1 MPPPIADYTTWT
13 ERVRETLDRYAEPLS
28 RAVSARL
35 VQPKIGQTVEDL
47 ADKAAATQTNA
58 PVIDR
63 RIRELPEGP
72 QTLLRL
78 VGLSRQPIWNV
89 GQLITLSAAAGHADG
104 FAPLQSLLEAGLI
117 FPTQTPGNAP
127 ITDFTAWFGGAGM
140 LAASVFVHPAVAA
153 RSREIGTGEDR
164 KKARA
169 APTPTAGG
177 DGLDWPLRLA
187 AVWQRTRQL
196 PVKMTQAKLLFKRD
210 LTRLQADDLLAA
222 PLIDVPEKV
231 ADPGVL
237 AFEWAAAAGMFRP
250 IEMEYHADAVLGSWP
265 AGLWALLTHLFAAFF
280 QVETWD
286 PLKGYAPSD
295 TALSPTATAA
305 LILFDQMALTPGKGK
320 TAADLAAPLWDRH
333 PSFPSALSREAAK
346 TQGAGWV
353 EALLLT
359 VAVPLRVVEVQ
370 AGEPRTFRL
379 SDFGRYLFCGEPEPQ
394 PPAAFPQT
402 LMVQPNA
409 EVLVYRQG
417 LTPPLIAELSRFA
430 AWKQIG
436 PACTLEL
443 NAEETY
449 HGLESGLTLA
459 GIKQTLDRHAMRPV
473 PNNVADLLRRWA
485 DKRERITVYP
495 TATLVEFTTPAD
507 LDLALSRGLVAI
519 KLTDLIGLTADGRE
533 PEFKALRLIGN
544 REYDAKPVKCLT
556 IADDGLTIAV
566 DPVQADLLLEAEIAR
581 LAEPLPVTGNGP
593 RQFRL
598 TPRTLRQAT
607 EQGQSLDELDR
618 WFVSRTGNP
627 LTPAGRLFVTGPTVS
642 SPVTETCRIVRLSS
656 VEIADGIVQWPETC
670 GLILDR
676 LGPTVVMI
684 EEENLTRLREVLA
697 EIGVQL
703 KDSQP
708 T

>member
-1 MPPPIADYTTWT
+1 MPPPTADLTAWT
-13 ERVRETLDRYAEPLS
+13 ERVRETLDRYAEPLA
-28 RAVSARL
+28 RAVTARL

-63 RIRELPEGP
+63 RIRELPIGP

-78 VGLSRQPIWNV
+78 IGLSRQPHWNV

-104 FAPLQSLLEAGLI
+104 FAPLQLLLEAGLI
-117 FPTQTPGNAP
+117 FPAHTPTPGP

-140 LAASVFVHPAVAA
+140 LAANVFVHPAVAA

-164 KKARA
+164 KKSRA
-169 APTPTAGG
+169 TAPVAPAG

-210 LTRLQADDLLAA
+210 LTRLQADDLLAV
-222 PLIDVPEKV
+222 PLIDVSEKV
-231 ADPGVL
+231 VDPGVL
-237 AFEWAAAAGMFRP
+237 AFEWAAAAGLFRP
-250 IEMEYHADAVLGSWP
+250 VELEYHADPLLGVWP
-265 AGLWALLTHLFAAFF
+265 SNLWALLTHLFAAFF

-286 PLKGYAPSD
+286 PLKGYATSD
-295 TALSPTATAA
+295 TGVCPTATAA
-305 LILFDQMALTPGKGK
+305 LMLFDNLAQTPGKGK
-320 TAADLAAPLWDRH
+320 TAAELVAPLWEFH
-333 PSFPSALSREAAK
+333 PSFPSALSREVAK
-346 TQGAGWV
+346 TQGEGWV
-353 EALLLT
+353 ESLLLT
-359 VAVPLRVVEVQ
+359 IAVPLRVIDVQ
-370 AGEPRTFRL
+370 PGEPRTFRL
-379 SDFGRYLFCGEPEPQ
+379 SDFGRHLFCGEPEPP

-402 LMVQPNA
+402 LVVQPNA

-417 LTPPLIAELSRFA
+417 LTPALIAELSRFA

-449 HGLESGLTLA
+449 HGLESGMTLA
-459 GIKQTLDRHAMRPV
+459 GIKQTLDRHAMRPL
-473 PNNVADLLRRWA
+473 PANVADLLRRWA
-485 DKRERITVYP
+485 DKRERISVYP

-507 LDLALSRGLVAI
+507 LDLALSRGLVAV

-533 PEFKALRLIGN
+533 PDFKALRLIGN

-556 IADDGLTIAV
+556 VANDGLTISV

-581 LAEPLPVTGNGP
+581 VAEPLPPTGHGP

-598 TPRTLRQAT
+598 TPQTLRQAT
-607 EQGQSLDELDR
+607 EQGQSLEQLDN
-618 WFVSRTGNP
+618 WFVSRTGFP
-627 LTPAGRLFVTGPTVS
+627 LTPAGRLFVTGRTS
-642 SPVTETCRIVRLSS
+642 SAPVTEVCRIVRLPS
-656 VEIADGIVQWPETC
+656 VEIADGIVQWPETSD
-670 GLILDR
+670 LILDR
-676 LGPTVVMI
+676 LGPMVVMI
-684 EEENLTRLREVLA
+684 EEENLNPLREVLA
-697 EIGVQL
+697 GIGVIL
-703 KDSQP
+703 EASRAP
-708 T
+708 